1 LIFFVG
7 DFLYRWIQR
16 SIGKESPGSCIILF
30 YHAIEEKDRY
40 RFARQMD
47 YILRWTNPIAVG
59 TKEILKYGYR
69 YAAVTFDDGFVSV
82 IENAIPET
90 SKRNIP
96 VTIFVPTGNFSQHP
110 KWISK
115 DKSPYAQ
122 EIVMSIE
129 QVRKLNE
136 NPLVD
141 IGSHCVSHINLLS
154 LNDEEIR
161 RELVESRKNLE
172 SLLNQHIRLLS
183 FPHGAFNKKIVQFA
197 KEAGYMHAFS
207 IMPELALTKNGEYIS
222 GRIVADPADWKLE
235 FRLKLMGA
243 YRWLP
248 LAFSLKHRLYDIMGK
263 RAVSAK

>member
-1 LIFFVG
+1 M
-7 DFLYRWIQR
+7 
-16 SIGKESPGSCIILF
+16 
-30 YHAIEEKDRY
+30 
-40 RFARQMD
+40 FAKQMD
-47 YILRWTNPIAVG
+47 DILRWTNPIAVG
-59 TKEILKYGYR
+59 TKETLEYGYR

-90 SKRNIP
+90 SIRNIP
-96 VTIFVPTGNFSQHP
+96 VTIFVPTGNFGQHP
-110 KWISK
+110 KWVSG

-161 RELVESRKNLE
+161 RELVESRKKLE

-183 FPHGAFNKKIVQFA
+183 FPYGAFNKKIIQFT
-197 KEAGYMHAFS
+197 KEAGYRRAFS
-207 IMPELALTKNGEYIS
+207 ILPKFAFSKNSEYIS
-222 GRIVADPADWKLE
+222 GRIVAEPADWKLE
-235 FRLKLMGA
+235 FRLKLLGA

-248 LAFSLKHRLYDIMGK
+248 LAFSLKHRAYTMMRNRNIH
-263 RAVSAK
+263 VE